1 MAVGTKLN
9 RHPGKEPSNNQC
21 NVVWIDCGNASYVLT
36 LLGSAGG
43 RVSKERNK
51 KIINK
56 DLVYSPGNSTQ
67 YSVMTYIGKESEKE
81 GIYVYG

>member
-9 RHPGKEPSNNQC
+9 RHPGTEPSNNQC

-36 LLGSAGG
+36 LLRSAGG
-43 RVSKERNK
+43 RVSKEWNK

-56 DLVYSPGNSTQ
+56 DLLYSPGNSTQ
-67 YSVMTYIGKESEKE
+67 YSVMIYLRKESEKE
-81 GIYVYG
+81 GIYVYV

>member
-9 RHPGKEPSNNQC
+9 KHPGKEPSNNQC
-21 NVVWIDCGNASYVLT
+21 NVAWIDCGNASYVLT

-43 RVSKERNK
+43 RVSKEWNK

-56 DLVYSPGNSTQ
+56 DLLYSPGNSTQ
-67 YSVMTYIGKESEKE
+67 YSVMIWLCNDTGK
-81 GIYVYG
+81 